1 MIAVDGESFIP
12 NLNHVGNICSFIST
26 VLTWELSRKHKMC
39 QLHDR
44 MLEIKIPITLKLLL
58 KLFQRVVN
66 Y

>member
-1 MIAVDGESFIP
+1 
-12 NLNHVGNICSFIST
+12 
-26 VLTWELSRKHKMC
+26 MC

-58 KLFQRVVN
+58 KLYQPGVN